1 MKKRQQKKLNKKA
14 MDLLIRHWT
23 FVPEDFEL
31 WGNDWILHIH
41 CQTYDDSWHD
51 EAEPFNYL
59 TGLVQ
64 DTLIDYV
71 QVEDDSELGFHVK
84 EVFKRSLDLSVRD
97 VFSIFRSSYG
107 ANA

>member
-14 MDLLIRHWT
+14 MDLLISCGLCH
-23 FVPEDFEL
+23 PDDFES
-31 WGNDWILHIH
+31 WANDWILYIH
-41 CQTYDDSWHD
+41 CQTYDDCWYD
-51 EAEPFNYL
+51 EAEPFNYI

-64 DTLIDYV
+64 DTLVDYV
-71 QVEDDSELGFHVK
+71 QVEDDSELGFHVQ

-107 ANA
+107 ANT

>member
-23 FVPEDFEL
+23 FAPDDFEL
-31 WGNDWILHIH
+31 WGNDWILHVH

-51 EAEPFNYL
+51 EAEPFHYL

-64 DTLIDYV
+64 DSLIEYV
-71 QVEDDSELGFHVK
+71 QVKDDSELGFHVE
-84 EVFKRSLDLSVRD
+84 EVFKRSLKLSVRD

-107 ANA
+107 ANT

>member
-23 FVPEDFEL
+23 FAPDDFEL
-31 WGNDWILHIH
+31 WGNDWILHVH

-51 EAEPFNYL
+51 EAEPFHYL

-64 DTLIDYV
+64 DSLIEYV
-71 QVEDDSELGFHVK
+71 QVKDDSELGFHVE
-84 EVFKRSLDLSVRD
+84 EVFKRSLNLSVRD

-107 ANA
+107 ANT